1 MDKHIIYTSQ
11 YLRTDKETQQVAA
24 ELYSAFDR
32 LGIEHQELT
41 NTNDYWCRDYMPVP
55 LYEGAYSKYKYQP
68 DYLWD
73 YKTKRR
79 YITEQS
85 DACEGLDLYTPTN
98 MGIIF
103 DGGNYVRCGDKVI
116 MTDKIFSENPDWPA
130 NELLY
135 HLNRALLADIV
146 IIPWDMRDRCGHA
159 DGMVAPLD
167 DWRLL
172 LNNYAQDVRHR
183 AFYRRLRKILDA
195 HFDIVELNY
204 ECELA
209 TDSWCYLNFLNL
221 PNAILL
227 PALSEN
233 HDRPNDIEAIRVMT
247 RLFPNKEI
255 VPIYAMPLIKRGG
268 ALHCVTWEYVPNQI
282 KWVLTM

>member
-1 MDKHIIYTSQ
+1 MNRHIICTSQ

-41 NTNDYWCRDYMPVP
+41 NTNDYWCRDYMPVL
-55 LYEGAYSKYKYQP
+55 LYEGAYSKYKYHP

-116 MTDKIFSENPDWPA
+116 MTDKIFSEN
-130 NELLY
+130 
-135 HLNRALLADIV
+135 
-146 IIPWDMRDRCGHA
+146 
-159 DGMVAPLD
+159 
-167 DWRLL
+167 
-172 LNNYAQDVRHR
+172 
-183 AFYRRLRKILDA
+183 
-195 HFDIVELNY
+195 
-204 ECELA
+204 
-209 TDSWCYLNFLNL
+209 
-221 PNAILL
+221 
-227 PALSEN
+227 
-233 HDRPNDIEAIRVMT
+233 HDCPNDVEAIRMMT
-247 RLFPNKEI
+247 RLFPDKEI

-282 KWVLTM
+282 KWVPTTYNRYEVDEFRLYGHKGGYRQCLQLWH